1 MQQASMPQ
9 PCAMAPDARVA
20 LFLPLRSSWLGS
32 SSVISSS
39 NSSKF
44 RLHRPKFMVMATTVT
59 GAGRTME
66 DPSLKGQLQIS
77 VPAYDALPPIQSHK
91 RVVLVRHGE
100 STWNAVGRIQGSSD
114 FAVLTHKGEMQAETS
129 RQMLL
134 TDAFDTCFHSPL
146 ARAKRTAEII
156 WGIRKKTMIPLDN
169 LREIDL
175 YSFQGLMKKEGKE
188 LYGEAY
194 QTWQKDAAN
203 FVIDGHYPVRELWV
217 RAQNCWRSILDNQGS
232 SILVVAHNAVNQALV
247 ATATGLGPEYFRQ
260 LLQSNCGVSVLDF
273 TPSHSHDGPPYV
285 CLDRLNQTP
294 SPPLVQGG
302 GRKTCTR
309 ILLVCHGATDSSL
322 QKRFPA
328 SENESL
334 NMLGVIQAR
343 KVAELLLDITVD
355 LLLSGPADCSK
366 CTADH
371 IAEVQE
377 AADCLGVNCQP
388 RYVEVKEGRQKEDVV
403 QRERWQDY
411 LQHEDIPGAE
421 SLSLLWDRAG
431 QTWQALLDE
440 VKNLPEKDESNP
452 EKTVVVV
459 GHEAVH
465 VAMLGHCLQLTQA
478 CLGSFH
484 LDTGSLSVIDLP
496 DGPLGQGVVRCW
508 NYTAHLGRW
517 AVPVTLPTLAD
528 EDF

>member
-1 MQQASMPQ
+1 
-9 PCAMAPDARVA
+9 
-20 LFLPLRSSWLGS
+20 
-32 SSVISSS
+32 
-39 NSSKF
+39 
-44 RLHRPKFMVMATTVT
+44 MVVATTVT
-59 GAGRTME
+59 GSGRTME

-188 LYGEAY
+188 LYGDAY

-217 RAQNCWRSILDNQGS
+217 RAQNCWRSILDNQAS

-355 LLLSGPADCSK
+355 LLLSGPAHCSK

-388 RYVEVKEGRQKEDVV
+388 RYVEVKEVPELRDVNWGDWQGRQKEDVV

-421 SLSLLWDRAG
+421 SLSLLWNRAG
-431 QTWQALLDE
+431 RTWQALLDE